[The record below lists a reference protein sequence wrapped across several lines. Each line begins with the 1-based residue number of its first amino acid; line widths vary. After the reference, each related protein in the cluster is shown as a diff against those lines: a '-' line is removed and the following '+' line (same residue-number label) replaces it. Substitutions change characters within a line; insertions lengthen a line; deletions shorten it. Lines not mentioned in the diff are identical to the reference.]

1 MSADLEEDI
10 ISRIFRIYNASRV
23 RTGPTVL
30 ELGFPFILPAS
41 YVGTP
46 TLSTSGSVLGGWN
59 VLVNKT
65 NSQLYGASV
74 LRGSSLKRVFSMLTQ
89 Q

>member
-23 RTGPTVL
+23 RTGPTEL

-41 YVGTP
+41 CWHTYSVHIRPCSRGLERVGQQNKFP
-46 TLSTSGSVLGGWN
+46 ALWGFCAKRK
-59 VLVNKT
+59 LVKE
-65 NSQLYGASV
+65 S
-74 LRGSSLKRVFSMLTQ
+74 F
-89 Q
+89 